1 MVRQQI
7 DDMMTTVRREAD
19 DIASTIKDTAE
30 SVHNSFKGASL
41 KEVGKRFNE
50 PTGFNPVKVKKFLI
64 VLIKILIVFEFMS
77 ATLEG
82 FSTGNWGRL
91 GHDLLLAGIIFIMW
105 DRITHVVLQKKDE
118 YRRKMEQSGTEI
130 KLWDALVFSLL
141 WSDEIYQDIPV
152 ELRRLVVIA
161 YTLIA
166 IGAGALYIGIGTG
179 LVGLILCSS
188 LILAAVNLLAWVVS
202 RERGEKE
209 SLQTELRL
217 AHDVQ
222 TGLMPKEHPDVNGFD
237 IAGFSLPAKEVGGD
251 HFDYAHLHDSPSK
264 FAVCVF
270 DVSGKGMQAAMSAVF
285 TSGAFASEIGQS
297 QCGGTILT
305 RLNRSVYTH
314 SRRGHFVAFLLAVL
328 DSDER
333 SLTFANAGQMKPLLK
348 SGESVQQLDSAGV
361 HFPLGM
367 TADSQYEERT
377 VYLQQG
383 DVVLLY
389 TDGISE
395 AMNARHEEFGVQRL
409 IGLLQKT
416 DTRGIRAADIVNT
429 INEDVRLHAGA
440 VPQHDDMTM
449 VVVKVL

>member
-1 MVRQQI
+1 MVRQQL
-7 DDMMTTVRREAD
+7 DDMMSTIRREAD
-19 DIASTIKDTAE
+19 DIASTIEDTAT
-30 SVHNSFKGASL
+30 SIHKSFKGSSL
-41 KEVGKRFNE
+41 KDVGRRFNE
-50 PTGFNPVKVKKFLI
+50 PSGFNPVKIKKFLI
-64 VLIKILIVFEFMS
+64 VLIKILILFEFIS
-77 ATLEG
+77 AIKEG

-91 GHDLLLAGIIFIMW
+91 GFDLLLAGIIYIMW

-118 YRRKMEQSGTEI
+118 YRRKMEHSGTEV

-152 ELRRLVVIA
+152 ELRRLVVIS

-166 IGAGALYIGIGTG
+166 IGAGALYMGIGTG

-217 AHDVQ
+217 AHEVQ
-222 TGLMPKEHPDVNGFD
+222 TGLMPKQHPEVEGFD
-237 IAGFSLPAKEVGGD
+237 IAGFSIPAMEVGGD
-251 HFDYAHLHDSPSK
+251 HFDYAHIPDNPSK

-297 QCGGTILT
+297 VCGGTILT
-305 RLNRSVYTH
+305 RLNRSVYTR
-314 SRRGHFVAFLLAVL
+314 SRRGHFVAFLLAVF
-328 DSDER
+328 DSAER

-348 SGESVQQLDSAGV
+348 SRGNVENLDSTGV

-367 TADSQYEERT
+367 TSDSEYAERT

-383 DVVLLY
+383 DIILLY

-395 AMNARHEEFGVQRL
+395 AMNARHEEFGVQRIAGML
-409 IGLLQKT
+409 EKM
-416 DTRGIRAADIVNT
+416 DTANMRAADIIDR
-429 INEDVRLHAGA
+429 INDEVRIHVGS

-449 VVVKVL
+449 VAVKVV